1 MLQKL
6 LCLGRYALLA
16 ALTISHLVFFGLPA
30 IQKFQEGDKIWWLV
44 HSDFKKKT
52 CVHHSDWFL
61 NQWLIWHWPWSI
73 QGGVTTEERI
83 ERSPLGIKPPAVT
96 LIPWKHSFYGW
107 KNSSLLYADNYK
119 IMCQGA
125 NSSEDMVSCVKNR
138 TFSLEET
145 VTSAYKG
152 FFLDYSEAENLTGD
166 HRWTWDL
173 TAAWQGRCRKR
184 KTYYTTTKK
193 MNQYLK
199 YLLTKG

>member
-1 MLQKL
+1 MTKYDDWYTLIFL
-6 LCLGRYALLA
+6 F
-16 ALTISHLVFFGLPA
+16 IIA
-30 IQKFQEGDKIWWLV
+30 IDSSTNDL
-44 HSDFKKKT
+44 
-52 CVHHSDWFL
+52 
-61 NQWLIWHWPWSI
+61 WHWPWSI

-125 NSSEDMVSCVKNR
+125 NSSDDMVSCVKNR

-152 FFLDYSEAENLTGD
+152 FFLDYPEAENLTGD

-184 KTYYTTTKK
+184 NPYYTTTKK
-193 MNQYLK
+193 INQYLK

>member
-30 IQKFQEGDKIWWLV
+30 IQKFQEGDKIWWLG
-44 HSDFKKKT
+44 HSDIVNMCWSK
-52 CVHHSDWFL
+52 
-61 NQWLIWHWPWSI
+61 QWIPQPMTYCQWPWSN

-125 NSSEDMVSCVKNR
+125 NSSEDMVSCVKNK

-152 FFLDYSEAENLTGD
+152 FFLDYPEAENLTGD

-193 MNQYLK
+193 INQYLK

>member
-1 MLQKL
+1 MHCWLPSPYPTLSSLACQQFKSSKEVTKYDDWCTLIFL
-6 LCLGRYALLA
+6 L
-16 ALTISHLVFFGLPA
+16 
-30 IQKFQEGDKIWWLV
+30 
-44 HSDFKKKT
+44 KKKHVSIIAIDSST
-52 CVHHSDWFL
+52 L
-61 NQWLIWHWPWSI
+61 WHWPWSI

-152 FFLDYSEAENLTGD
+152 FFLDYPDAENLTGD

-184 KTYYTTTKK
+184 KTSYTTTKK
-193 MNQYLK
+193 INQYLK

>member
-30 IQKFQEGDKIWWLV
+30 IQKFQEGDKIWWFV
-44 HSDFKKKT
+44 HSDKKYVFIIAIDSST
-52 CVHHSDWFL
+52 NDF
-61 NQWLIWHWPWSI
+61 WHRPWSI

-125 NSSEDMVSCVKNR
+125 NSSEGMVSCVKNR

-152 FFLDYSEAENLTGD
+152 FFLDYPDAENLTGD

-173 TAAWQGRCRKR
+173 TAAWQGRFRKR

-193 MNQYLK
+193 IKQ
-199 YLLTKG
+199 

>member
-1 MLQKL
+1 MIGTLW
-6 LCLGRYALLA
+6 Y
-16 ALTISHLVFFGLPA
+16 F
-30 IQKFQEGDKIWWLV
+30 
-44 HSDFKKKT
+44 FKKY
-52 CVHHSDWFL
+52 VNSDWFL
-61 NQWLIWHWPWSI
+61 KQCNDLWLWPWSI

-193 MNQYLK
+193 INQYLK